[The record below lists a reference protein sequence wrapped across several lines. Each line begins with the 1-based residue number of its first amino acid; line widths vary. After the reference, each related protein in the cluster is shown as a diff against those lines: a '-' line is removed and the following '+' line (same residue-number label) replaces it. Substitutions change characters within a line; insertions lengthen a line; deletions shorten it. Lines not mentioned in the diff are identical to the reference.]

1 VDHVDVD
8 DAPKIKTFQPLA
20 IAMETGPF
28 IDDLLIENGDL
39 FSYVKNAKE

>member
-28 IDDLLIENGDL
+28 IDDLPI
-39 FSYVKNAKE
+39 STKKHI